1 VPMSLFR
8 YNPEIHDNPEF
19 QWPREG
25 SGSAPPSPLAALLA
39 ARDRAY
45 SPLLSQLL
53 QTNPTGMARGINQA
67 QVPTGSFDSTDQPSV
82 TPAQHLGPFIE
93 AIKPGF
99 EFGMETLG
107 ARKPTLPPMPEGLAK
122 PDPALAET
130 LGWGNA
136 MKAKPWAE
144 QIMKDPVFAD
154 QVIQKLQKMGIS
166 KDTIQQWGKWYGER
180 FQENPNAEQFS
191 WRSQGLKH
199 LHDRFPSM
207 SPASTL
213 SICPA
218 GWVCT

>member
-1 VPMSLFR
+1 MSLFR

-25 SGSAPPSPLAALLA
+25 GGSTSPPAALLS
-39 ARDRAY
+39 ARDRVTL
-45 SPLLSQLL
+45 PLLSQLL
-53 QTNPTGMARGINQA
+53 QANSVGPPRGTNQA
-67 QVPTGSFDSTDQPSV
+67 QVLTGSFDWPDQPSV
-82 TPAQHLGPFIE
+82 TPAQYLGPFIE

-107 ARKPTLPPMPEGLAK
+107 ARKPTLPPMPDGLAK
-122 PDPALAET
+122 PDPVLAKA
-130 LGWGNA
+130 LGWKNA
-136 MKAKPWAE
+136 MEAKPWAE

-154 QVIQKLQKMGIS
+154 QVIQKLQKIGIT

-180 FQENPNAEQFS
+180 FQENPSAEQFS

-199 LHDRFPSM
+199 LHDRFPSAA
-207 SPASTL
+207 PASTL

-218 GWVCT
+218 GWVCS